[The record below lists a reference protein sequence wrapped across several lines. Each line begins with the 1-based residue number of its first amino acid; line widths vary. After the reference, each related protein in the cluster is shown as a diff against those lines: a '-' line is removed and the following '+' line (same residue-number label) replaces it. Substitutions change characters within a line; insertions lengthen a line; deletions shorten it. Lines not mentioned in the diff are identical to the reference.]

1 MGEPEHKVQRRH
13 KRVAARE
20 VTAVVELDGQVT
32 PFTVVNLSI
41 GGALVTGTRSMPKG
55 ESHDFELK
63 LKGTKAV
70 TVRGQVVNLRDQGMG
85 IAFESLDSSHLGA
98 MEKLIA
104 AVEAQASQPPP
115 LPPRS
120 KGGDDLPPAAPRA
133 EDGIFDTHDPR
144 PPRGGAPDEREEY
157 LRALVK
163 NRDEA
168 LRRGRVALAAL
179 TVEADGLRSAA
190 GRLKARL
197 DTANSQQA
205 LTEVAL
211 QAARN
216 ELEAA
221 RDAQRAERET
231 ANEQLELEQ
240 RRTLEAIGTVSAIEA
255 KLRRHEM
262 ESKRMLEEAEA
273 ARREAASN
281 AADVASL
288 RRAREELLQANRKAM
303 EAQAQ
308 LKRERDAKVLADK
321 THAETAAR
329 AQALEAE
336 VSKLKAK
343 LIAAENALERA
354 AARKAP
360 AAGQQQQRG
369 SPAK

>member
-1 MGEPEHKVQRRH
+1 MSEQGQKIQRKH
-13 KRVAARE
+13 KRVATRE
-20 VTAVVELDGQVT
+20 VTASVELGGELTVY
-32 PFTVVNLSI
+32 TVVNLSI
-41 GGALVTGTRSMPKG
+41 GGALVTGTPPLPKG
-55 ESHDFELK
+55 ESLDFGLK

-70 TVRGQVVNLRDQGMG
+70 SVRGQVVHTRDSGMG
-85 IAFESLDSSHLGA
+85 IAFESLDSSHSEA

-104 AVEAQASQPPP
+104 TVEAQAPQPPP

-120 KGGDDLPPAAPRA
+120 KSGDELPPAAPRA
-133 EDGIFDTHDPR
+133 EDSIFVTHDPR

-157 LRALVK
+157 LRTLVK

-179 TVEADGLRSAA
+179 AVEADGLRSAA
-190 GRLKARL
+190 ARLKARL
-197 DTANSQQA
+197 DAANGQLA

-216 ELEAA
+216 DLEKA
-221 RDAQRAERET
+221 REAQRAERET
-231 ANEQLELEQ
+231 ANDQLEQEQ

-273 ARREAASN
+273 ARKEAASN

-288 RRAREELLQANRKAM
+288 RKAREELLQANRKAM

-308 LKRERDAKVLADK
+308 LKRERDARAIADK
-321 THAETAAR
+321 GLAETTAR

-354 AARKAP
+354 ASRKP
-360 AAGQQQQRG
+360 R
-369 SPAK
+369 SPSPP

>member
-1 MGEPEHKVQRRH
+1 MSEPAEKPQRRH
-13 KRVAARE
+13 KRVPARE
-20 VTAVVELDGQVT
+20 VTASVELDGELTVY
-32 PFTVVNLSI
+32 TVVNLSI
-41 GGALVTGTRSMPKG
+41 GGALVTGSPALPTG
-55 ESHDFELK
+55 ESLDFELK

-70 TVRGQVVNLRDQGMG
+70 SLRGQVVHVRDQGMG
-85 IAFESLDSSHLGA
+85 IAFESLDSSHSAA

-104 AVEAQASQPPP
+104 TVEAQASQPPP

-120 KGGDDLPPAAPRA
+120 RTGDDLPPAAPRP

-157 LRALVK
+157 LRTLVK

-179 TVEADGLRSAA
+179 AVEADGLRAA
-190 GRLKARL
+190 AARLKARL
-197 DTANSQQA
+197 ETANSQQS

-216 ELEAA
+216 DLEKA

-231 ANEQLELEQ
+231 ANEQLEQEQ

-273 ARREAASN
+273 ARREAAAST
-281 AADVASL
+281 ADAASL
-288 RRAREELLQANRKAM
+288 RKAREELLQANRKAM
-303 EAQAQ
+303 EAGAQ
-308 LKRERDAKVLADK
+308 LKRERDAKVVTDK
-321 THAETAAR
+321 ALSEATAR
-329 AQALEAE
+329 AQTLEAE

-354 AARKAP
+354 AARKAAP
-360 AAGQQQQRG
+360 AATQQRS